1 MKICAAMKK
10 VPGGMMV
17 VPLLAGCA
25 VNTFFPAGLEIGGFT
40 TAVFKEGTTALIGLF
55 LIFSG
60 ATINFKE
67 IGMPLVKGILLT
79 SIKLVIGA
87 GIGYGLNY
95 MFGPAG
101 IFGITPLAVIAATT
115 NSNGAVYT
123 ALAKE
128 FGDATDIGA
137 ISVLALNDGPFFTM
151 IVLGA
156 SGMASI
162 PLKSLAAA
170 IIPLIIGIILGNLD
184 TDFRKMF
191 LSGMDVLLP
200 FTGFALGANMS
211 YLTIFEAGMQG
222 IALGLV
228 TVLMTGFGTYM
239 IYSLIWRKKSPLGM
253 AVGTTGGNAVATP
266 AALELSDPGLSPYTA
281 AATAQV
287 AAAVVVT
294 AILTPVI
301 TGILAKRHPGKKEE
315 REV

>member
-1 MKICAAMKK
+1 MKICETMKK
-10 VPGGMMV
+10 VPGGLMV

-25 VNTFFPAGLEIGGFT
+25 FNTFFPEGLEIGGFT
-40 TAVFKEGTTALIGLF
+40 TAVFKDGTSVLIGLF
-55 LIFSG
+55 LVFSG
-60 ATINFKE
+60 ATINLKQV
-67 IGMPLVKGILLT
+67 GMPVLKGALLT
-79 SIKLVIGA
+79 GIKLGIGA
-87 GIGYGLNY
+87 AIGCVLNY
-95 MFGPAG
+95 FCGAAG
-101 IFGITPLAVIAATT
+101 LFGITPLAIIAAMT

-137 ISVLALNDGPFFTM
+137 ISILSLNDGPFFTM

-170 IIPLIIGIILGNLD
+170 LIPLIIGIILGNLD
-184 TDFRKMF
+184 KDFRNMF
-191 LSGMDVLLP
+191 LQGMDVLLP

-211 YLTIFEAGMQG
+211 YRTIFEAGAQG
-222 IALGLV
+222 IVLGLA
-228 TVLMTGFGTYM
+228 TVIATGFGTYF

-266 AALELSDPGLSPYTA
+266 ASLELSDPSLSPYTA

-294 AILTPVI
+294 AVLTPVI
-301 TGILAKRHPGKKEE
+301 TGILAKRHPK
-315 REV
+315 